1 MALSDVT
8 LTAGMRQNLL
18 SLQSTA
24 SLLDRTASRLSTGL
38 NVSSALDDPVKF
50 FAAAGHTQRATDL
63 TARKSEMGEAIQTLK
78 AADSGNKALTALIAS
93 AKSIAQ
99 ASLSADTTTEQTS
112 LMAQYTAITLQ
123 IDDLAADSGY
133 KGVNLLGGTGQ
144 TLEVKFDETG
154 TSSVTLTGYDGS
166 SSGLSLVAASGWNS
180 GDGTADITAVNADIT
195 LLDNARTT
203 IRSESTTLSNHLST
217 ITIREDFTNSMIN
230 TLLDG
235 AANLTNAD
243 LNQEGANMLMLQTR
257 QALGTNSLALASQAA
272 QSVLRLF

>member
-38 NVSSALDDPVKF
+38 NVQSALDDPVKF

-63 TARKSEMGEAIQTLK
+63 TARKSEMAEAIQTLK
-78 AADSGNKALTALIAS
+78 AADAGNKGLTALIAS

-112 LMAQYTAITLQ
+112 LMAQYTAITAQ

-166 SSGLSLVAASGWNS
+166 STGLSLVAASGWNS

-195 LLDNARTT
+195 LLDAARTT

-217 ITIREDFTNSMIN
+217 ITIREDFTSSMIN

-243 LNQEGANMLMLQTR
+243 LNEEGANMLMLQTR